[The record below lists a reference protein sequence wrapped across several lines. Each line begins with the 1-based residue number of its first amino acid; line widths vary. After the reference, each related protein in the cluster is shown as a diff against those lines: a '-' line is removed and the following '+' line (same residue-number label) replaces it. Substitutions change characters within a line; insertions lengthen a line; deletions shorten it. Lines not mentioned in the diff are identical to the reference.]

1 MPAAA
6 TKPYLRLEQAEVAIV
21 RGKELPMT
29 SAERPVRQEGAK
41 GLYVTTGAMF
51 AGLLGVFLFA
61 APGGVL
67 GAAAG
72 ALAGLL
78 YAQHRQGA

>member
-6 TKPYLRLEQAEVAIV
+6 TKSCLRLERVEVSIV
-21 RGKELPMT
+21 SGKELPMT
-29 SAERPVRQEGAK
+29 RVERPVRQEEAR

-72 ALAGLL
+72 ALAGLF
-78 YAQHRQGA
+78 YAQHRRGA